1 MFMQIKRFFSW
12 YKYRHRPVMSK
23 FFLTRKKTDEFSL
36 LSVFWTQL
44 LSVIKE
50 TCIYDLPGDNLIN
63 PLVSVFFLMMI
74 KYNASFVISHTV
86 NVH

>member
-23 FFLTRKKTDEFSL
+23 FFSHQKFSL